1 MTATTRSPITATTC
15 SMLFAWLLL
24 LRATTAQDSE
34 TCAWNDL
41 SCYQD
46 PHLKQIQVDLG
57 TGTNETFLAYHPPDV
72 STFYQEAPG
81 TREAKRPG
89 FNGQF
94 GKFINL
100 SPNKV
105 RIYWYV
111 YISCF
116 LIGSCFAMVC
126 LLTRQLQPME
136 GEGSSINLAYALA
149 SHHIS
154 FS

>member
-1 MTATTRSPITATTC
+1 MVIFRSITNINTAHTLTMTATTTRSSTIT

-24 LRATTAQDSE
+24 LSAPLVTTAQEDE

-46 PHLKQIQVDLG
+46 PHLKKIQVDLG
-57 TGTNETFLAYHPPDV
+57 TGTNATFLAYHPPDV

-81 TREAKRPG
+81 TREAMKPG
-89 FNGQF
+89 FRGQF

-111 YISCF
+111 RWVRYFVI
-116 LIGSCFAMVC
+116 
-126 LLTRQLQPME
+126 LLDAIARPNAGAKSL
-136 GEGSSINLAYALA
+136 
-149 SHHIS
+149 
-154 FS
+154 